1 MRRRTASDGG
11 LSHVAAGRGASPT
24 LPEVVD
30 ALLICPDGRT
40 RATYAAVLSA
50 EGYRLRTVESVPLAE
65 MSLRNQP
72 AEIAFM
78 PSVDAHA
85 STQMGRERL
94 ERLAIPIVLLGD
106 GWTERVRAGS
116 RSAPRSGRG
125 RQRSD
130 TEGS

>member
-1 MRRRTASDGG
+1 MRRRTASGG
-11 LSHVAAGRGASPT
+11 GPSHVAAKHAASPE
-24 LPEVVD
+24 LPEAVD

-50 EGYRLRTVESVPLAE
+50 EGYRLRTVESIPLAE
-65 MSLRNQP
+65 MSLRQQP

-78 PSVDAHA
+78 PSIDAHA
-85 STQMGRERL
+85 STPMGRERL

-116 RSAPRSGRG
+116 RYAPRSGRG

>member
-1 MRRRTASDGG
+1 MRRRTSSDGG
-11 LSHVAAGRGASPT
+11 HSHLAPERAAAPE

-30 ALLICPDGRT
+30 ALLICPDGRA
-40 RATYAAVLSA
+40 RSAYAALLSA
-50 EGYRLRTVESVPLAE
+50 EGYRLRTVESIPLAE
-65 MSLRNQP
+65 MSLRQQP

-78 PSVDAHA
+78 PSVDARA
-85 STQMGRERL
+85 STRICRERL

-116 RSAPRSGRG
+116 RYTPRPGRG